1 MVFGGVCMVRNKN
14 EGGFGGVV
22 VVTIRFGVGITG
34 DWVGG
39 GDGGVVG
46 VLVM

>member
-1 MVFGGVCMVRNKN
+1 MVFCAVWMVRKKN

-22 VVTIRFGVGITG
+22 VVTIRLGVGIAG

-39 GDGGVVG
+39 GGGGVVR

>member
-1 MVFGGVCMVRNKN
+1 MVFGGVRMVREED

-22 VVTIRFGVGITG
+22 VVTIRFGVRIAG

-39 GDGGVVG
+39 VVVG
-46 VLVM
+46 FWECL